1 VGMVALEEG
10 ADIEERLER
19 RNGRATI
26 LLFYFIYFLVVILLL
41 H

>member
-1 VGMVALEEG
+1 MGMVALEEG

-26 LLFYFIYFLVVILLL
+26 LLFYFIYFVVILLL